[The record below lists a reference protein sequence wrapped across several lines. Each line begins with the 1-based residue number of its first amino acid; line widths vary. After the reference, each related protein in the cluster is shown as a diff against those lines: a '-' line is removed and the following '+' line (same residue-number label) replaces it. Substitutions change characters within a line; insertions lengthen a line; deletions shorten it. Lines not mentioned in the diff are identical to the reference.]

1 MKTYLM
7 HLSAHRLCYQKGALI
22 KKQRDDPK
30 VLKNMQTFDDKIAA
44 WFDQEVMT
52 PIYNNGHRFLHDV
65 YDDNKIDKPYDTDA
79 IMPEE
84 DILPDEDIFDA
95 FISA

>member
-1 MKTYLM
+1 
-7 HLSAHRLCYQKGALI
+7 
-22 KKQRDDPK
+22 
-30 VLKNMQTFDDKIAA
+30 
-44 WFDQEVMT
+44 MT
-52 PIYNNGHRFLHDV
+52 PIYNNGHRFLQDV

-84 DILPDEDIFDA
+84 DILPDEDIFDT